1 MNAET
6 ALAKLE
12 QIRKSGL
19 FDCVRAIL
27 GDFAYSR
34 FPSIYFWTEKKTAIG
49 AAFGTPRWSH
59 KKPEG
64 VLFYK
69 LDRTELI
76 CSAGNETA
84 KDFALEIT
92 QFLTGEQ

>member
-1 MNAET
+1 MNAAT
-6 ALAKLE
+6 ALSKLE

-34 FPSIYFWTEKKTAIG
+34 CPSIYFWTVA
-49 AAFGTPRWSH
+49 GTPKWSH

-76 CSAGNETA
+76 ESAGNETA

-92 QFLTGEQ
+92 KFLTGEQ